1 MNSAMTSLICRVLVV
16 LMAWMPFHVAQA
28 GIISTDQ
35 AVASAQS
42 DRVAVLNLIS
52 RADVAG
58 QMQALGL
65 DAAAAKDRVAA
76 LTDEEVSSLAGSLQ
90 SLPAGADF
98 TGVVTI
104 IIVGFL
110 FWFFL
115 IRK

>member
-1 MNSAMTSLICRVLVV
+1 MDSAMTRLMCRMLIV

-42 DRVAVLNLIS
+42 DRAAVLSLIS
-52 RADVAG
+52 RSDVAG
-58 QMQALGL
+58 QLQALGL
-65 DAAAAKDRVAA
+65 DAAAAKDRVGA
-76 LTDEEVSSLAGSLQ
+76 LTDEEVSSLAGKLH

-98 TGVVTI
+98 TGVVI
-104 IIVGFL
+104 LIVVGLL
-110 FWFFL
+110 FWYFA